1 MKKEALSKVEILAPA
16 GSYESFLAAIHAGS
30 DAVYLGGP
38 LFSARAFAENFSKE
52 QLLNAIDYAHLH
64 ERKVYMAV
72 NTLLKEE
79 ELKQLPEYLLPYY
92 RQGLDAVIVQ
102 DMGVLEIVANV
113 FPDMAIHLSTQMT
126 LTGSMGARLFEKE
139 FISLKYPVTR
149 LVPAR
154 ELSLEELKKLRKET
168 SLELEVFVHGA
179 LCVSYSGQCFL
190 SSMLGGRSGNR
201 GRCAQPCR
209 KLYLSE
215 MGSSY
220 FLSPKDLC
228 ALELI
233 PDLIEA
239 GIDSFKIEGRMKK
252 PEYVAYISQL
262 YRKYVDRF
270 FQYGRKEYENYFK
283 KYPQELEQ
291 DLKNI
296 KDLYNRGGCCKG
308 YFFYHHNKKMMS
320 MERPNHMGLLVGKV
334 TAVKRKEM
342 EILWEQEIHP
352 QDILEIESQGKKVYE
367 YTVGQGKQKGEKSL
381 VKFLANANVRTGMK
395 VFRTRNNDLI
405 LWIQKNIIQFPL
417 KKKLHGKFCAT
428 VGKEASLTIWEK
440 EEKNNITVTGAIC
453 QEAQKQP
460 LSEEDIRRQLSKLT
474 DTEFAWKTLEIE
486 LDGSVFLPIKSLNEL
501 RRKALEKFQINYLKN
516 FARKKEL
523 ELIQTN
529 FLQYRV
535 PYLKQRESFQYIEKI
550 EEKERILRK
559 KEPKIAAEILT
570 VDQWQ
575 AALSFENVSIIYARM
590 ELLSK
595 EEWIFFAEET
605 KKKKKQC
612 LLSLPIILRE
622 KDRVLIKDMI
632 ENLIFIQKTKKLC
645 DGFLLHNLEELG
657 FILEILGEN
666 KEIERKEWELVADFS
681 MYTTNTMAMNFWHT
695 YGCKRVTVSIEQSF
709 EEIQTLFF
717 RKKDKKEIGLETE
730 FLLYGRIPLMVSAQC
745 IASYGKNRDCVKQPE
760 KTVFI
765 NEKNDRFYAMNFC
778 KFCYNIL
785 YSGKELDLFDKINE
799 ILQVPFQVL
808 RCSFIDETKQE
819 TIAVLNRVKQKN
831 NDNVLLKQSFLGHF
845 HKGMI

>member
-1 MKKEALSKVEILAPA
+1 MKRKTLPKVEILAPA

-30 DAVYLGGP
+30 DAVYLGGS

-64 ERKVYMAV
+64 GRKVYMTV

-102 DMGVLEIVANV
+102 DMGVLELIANV

-149 LVPAR
+149 FVPAR
-154 ELSLEELKKLRKET
+154 ELSLEELKKLREET
-168 SLELEVFVHGA
+168 NLELEVFVHGA

-209 KLYLSE
+209 KLYWQSKN
-215 MGSSY
+215 MTARGSSY

-228 ALELI
+228 TLELI

-239 GIDSFKIEGRMKK
+239 GINSFKIEGRMKK
-252 PEYVAYISQL
+252 PEYVAYISKL
-262 YRKYVDRF
+262 YQKYVNRF

-291 DLKNI
+291 DLNNI

-308 YFFYHHNKKMMS
+308 YFFHHHSKDMMS

-342 EILWEQEIHP
+342 EILWKQEIHS

-367 YTVGQGKQKGEKSL
+367 YTVGQGRQKGEKSF
-381 VKFLANANVRTGMK
+381 VKFLASANVRTGME
-395 VFRTRNNDLI
+395 VFRTRNHDLL
-405 LWIQKNIIQFPL
+405 LWIQKNIIQAPL
-417 KKKLHGKFCAT
+417 KKKLYGRFCAA
-428 VGKEASLTIWEK
+428 VGKEVSLTIWEAGQRK
-440 EEKNNITVTGAIC
+440 EEKNGITVTGAVC

-460 LSEEDIRRQLSKLT
+460 LSKEDVRRQLSKLT
-474 DTEFAWKTLEIE
+474 DTEFVWETLEIE
-486 LDGSVFLPIKSLNEL
+486 LYGSVFLPIKSLNEL
-501 RRKALEKFQINYLKN
+501 RRKALETFQINYLKN
-516 FARKKEL
+516 FVRKKEL
-523 ELIQTN
+523 KKELKLMETN
-529 FLQYRV
+529 FLQQEMES
-535 PYLKQRESFQYIEKI
+535 LKENQ
-550 EEKERILRK
+550 
-559 KEPKIAAEILT
+559 PKIAAEILT
-570 VDQWQ
+570 LDQWQ
-575 AALSFENVSIIYARM
+575 AALSSENVSIIYARM
-590 ELLSK
+590 ELLRK
-595 EEWIFFAEET
+595 EELIFFAEET

-612 LLSLPIILRE
+612 LLSLPIILRQR
-622 KDRVLIKDMI
+622 DRAFVKDMI
-632 ENLIFIQKTKKLC
+632 ESFLSC

-657 FILEILGEN
+657 FILEILGKN
-666 KEIERKEWELVADFS
+666 KKIARKEWELVADFS

-695 YGCKRVTVSIEQSF
+695 YGCKRVTASIEQNF

-717 RKKDKKEIGLETE
+717 KEKDRKEMGLETE

-760 KTVFI
+760 KRVFI

-778 KFCYNIL
+778 RFCYNIL

-808 RCSFIDETKQE
+808 RCSFTDETKQE

-831 NDNVLLKQSFLGHF
+831 NDNVLLKQGFLGHF